1 LQSWDITENNS
12 ENNIIANQILRI
24 MAAKDYVIVTGWQN
38 AYLAKKKKPTKKGP
52 QTMSMDRR
60 PITEGEMIGLFEFY
74 LRKWCEEHHE
84 DTVVITNSDGK
95 KIFEATLL
103 DKEE

>member
-1 LQSWDITENNS
+1 
-12 ENNIIANQILRI
+12 
-24 MAAKDYVIVTGWQN
+24 MAERLPYEKEEAHEERATDN
-38 AYLAKKKKPTKKGP
+38 
-52 QTMSMDRR
+52 
-60 PITEGEMIGLFEFY
+60 EGEMIGLFEFY
-74 LRKWCEEHHE
+74 LRKWCEEHEGE

>member
-1 LQSWDITENNS
+1 MS
-12 ENNIIANQILRI
+12 E
-24 MAAKDYVIVTGWQN
+24 
-38 AYLAKKKKPTKKGP
+38 
-52 QTMSMDRR
+52 DRR

-74 LRKWCEEHHE
+74 LRKWCEEHEGE

-103 DKEE
+103 DKENKEL

>member
-1 LQSWDITENNS
+1 
-12 ENNIIANQILRI
+12 
-24 MAAKDYVIVTGWQN
+24 MAATDYVIVTGWMN
-38 AYLAKKKKPTKKGP
+38 AYLARKKKPTKKGP
-52 QTMSMDRR
+52 QTMSQDRR

-74 LRKWCEEHHE
+74 LRNWCEEHGE

-103 DKEE
+103 DKDEKK

>member
-1 LQSWDITENNS
+1 
-12 ENNIIANQILRI
+12 
-24 MAAKDYVIVTGWQN
+24 MAATDYVIVTGWQN
-38 AYLAKKKKPTKKGP
+38 AYLTKKKKPTKKGP

-74 LRKWCEEHHE
+74 LRKWCEEHEGE

-95 KIFEATLL
+95 KIFEAKLL
-103 DKEE
+103 DKVESV

>member
-1 LQSWDITENNS
+1 
-12 ENNIIANQILRI
+12 
-24 MAAKDYVIVTGWQN
+24 
-38 AYLAKKKKPTKKGP
+38 
-52 QTMSMDRR
+52 MSQDRR

-74 LRKWCEEHHE
+74 LRHWCEEHGE

-103 DKEE
+103 DKEDDE